1 MSEAQKIDSEK
12 LAAFCVAEAE
22 NKLAENIVSIKVS
35 AQTTIADYFIL
46 CTANNDPHI
55 NAIVNN
61 IERQVRDE
69 FKLRPLS
76 VDGDAASGWIL
87 IDFGMVIVH
96 VMTEECRA
104 RYRLES
110 LWSELPSLD
119 DLENAAIKANLK
131 N

>member
-1 MSEAQKIDSEK
+1 MTEEQRIDAEK
-12 LAAFCVAEAE
+12 VANLCVAEAE

-46 CTANNDPHI
+46 CTANNEPHI
-55 NAIVNN
+55 NAVVNN

-96 VMTEECRA
+96 VMTEECRD
-104 RYRLES
+104 RYQLES
-110 LWSELPSLD
+110 LWSELPSLE